1 MSVRSW
7 RREEAAYATTTGVR
21 GRPSFLA
28 GSDLLVSQ
36 SFILFRIN
44 CFRDQE
50 DSRHTII
57 LNVNFVKSAQ
67 LFFIFL
73 SGDHTSDKDGEFSAM
88 TKTKPFQAFLFGT
101 RLGSD
106 VGAIASGRRQLT
118 LRWWVGRRCA
128 VATGQRQERER
139 AVACGMSPATQTTYT
154 SSSLRRVGHRPS
166 FCFTEPCGGV
176 VGVDSRCGEDF
187 LDARRHALL
196 RAICRVLQALS
207 AEAKRVT
214 PPNLNLLL

>member
-1 MSVRSW
+1 MRVRSW
-7 RREEAAYATTTGVR
+7 HREEAAYATTTGVR

-73 SGDHTSDKDGEFSAM
+73 SGDHTSDKDGEFFAM

-106 VGAIASGRRQLT
+106 VGAIASGRRQL
-118 LRWWVGRRCA
+118 
-128 VATGQRQERER
+128 
-139 AVACGMSPATQTTYT
+139 
-154 SSSLRRVGHRPS
+154 
-166 FCFTEPCGGV
+166 
-176 VGVDSRCGEDF
+176 
-187 LDARRHALL
+187 
-196 RAICRVLQALS
+196 
-207 AEAKRVT
+207 
-214 PPNLNLLL
+214 